1 MVLQVKDYGAFRHQ
15 SSTAWFVTYSLRAPQ
30 TPKEK
35 SQEKQSEHPQAKHVS
50 RIAKTRRSGV
60 VNIRYTRE
68 SHGASSQRLRCFQ
81 APTEHCMVR
90 DLPTACAPSTRWTG
104 TEKQSEHP
112 QQAKLVR
119 WIAKTRRSGVVNIRY
134 IRESHG
140 ASSQRLRR
148 WQAPT

>member
-1 MVLQVKDYGAFRHQ
+1 M
-15 SSTAWFVTYSLRAPQ
+15 TYSLRAPK

-60 VNIRYTRE
+60 VNIRYTTE

-90 DLPTACAPSTRWTG
+90 DSQTACAQNTERKVAREAIG
-104 TEKQSEHP
+104 TKASVNISAKNGIKRHEKQRFKS
-112 QQAKLVR
+112 
-119 WIAKTRRSGVVNIRY
+119 RRGPFSSS
-134 IRESHG
+134 REKS
-140 ASSQRLRR
+140 RV
-148 WQAPT
+148 